1 MRSVQVDTLKID
13 DKIFSI
19 QTGKGSEWLCLKRQ
33 VKKLSHHKCCFGINH
48 QCYLTDHQLY
58 MLDVI
63 LEVNKDKELAS
74 NVEEINGK
82 H

>member
-1 MRSVQVDTLKID
+1 MGLAINDNDFSEEIQDMRSVQVDTLKID

-48 QCYLTDHQLY
+48 
-58 MLDVI
+58 
-63 LEVNKDKELAS
+63 
-74 NVEEINGK
+74 
-82 H
+82 